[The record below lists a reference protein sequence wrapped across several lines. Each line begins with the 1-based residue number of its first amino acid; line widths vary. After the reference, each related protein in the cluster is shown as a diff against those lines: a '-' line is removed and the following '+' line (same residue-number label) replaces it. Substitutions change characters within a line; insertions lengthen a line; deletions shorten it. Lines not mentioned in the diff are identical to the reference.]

1 MTHEPVPDEGGTM
14 SETTPA
20 TDTPGTDARAPLVVH
35 APVAGSVVALADVPD
50 PVFAGAMVGPGLA
63 IAPRHEGVVEA
74 LAPVAG
80 TVVKLHP
87 HAFVVT
93 AGARAVLVHL
103 GLDTVQLAGEGFELV
118 VAEGD
123 RVEVGDVVVRWDP
136 AAVEAGGRSAV
147 CPVVALDGPAEVD
160 ARVTPGAEV
169 AAGDPLFTWG

>member
-1 MTHEPVPDEGGTM
+1 MTQTPPDGDVT
-14 SETTPA
+14 A
-20 TDTPGTDARAPLVVH
+20 APLVVH
-35 APVAGSVVALADVPD
+35 APVSGTVLALGDVPD

-63 IAPRHEGVVEA
+63 IAPATGDGVVAA

-80 TVVKLHP
+80 TVAKLHP

-93 AGARAVLVHL
+93 AGGRAVLVHL

-123 RVEVGDVVVRWDP
+123 HVDVGDVVVRWEP

-147 CPVVALDGPAEVD
+147 CPVVALDGPTEV
-160 ARVTPGAEV
+160 AGLVAPGAAV
-169 AAGDPLFTWG
+169 TAGDPLFAWE